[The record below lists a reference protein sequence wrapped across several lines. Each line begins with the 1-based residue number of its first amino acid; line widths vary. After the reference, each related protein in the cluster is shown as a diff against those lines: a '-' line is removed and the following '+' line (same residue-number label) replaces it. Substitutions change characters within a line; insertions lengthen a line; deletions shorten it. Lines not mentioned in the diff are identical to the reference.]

1 MSNQENQPGR
11 RRVTVRE
18 LLEAAANRWPE
29 IYSRLAPQFREA
41 IEYAGGS
48 RHVLCPVHGG
58 EHGDAFRMFRD
69 WQTSGGCVCNTCGEF
84 PTGLTSLI
92 WVNGWGHD
100 RAVEEIAAVLGI
112 DQPRKRGRPPK
123 AKAIAQTEPIA
134 ATTAAAK
141 PSTNGHAGKHQS
153 NTNHAQQIEI
163 SRVRE
168 QLAQRWQ
175 SAIPDK
181 GRIAAYLNHR
191 GLTLPLPPSL
201 KLVES
206 LTYYDADPADPKRQI
221 PAGQYPAML
230 AQVMHPTLGLVAIH
244 RTYLD
249 TTDAGKAPVPSPKK
263 LSKPIYPG
271 ATTGAAIRLYPANS
285 ATPLALAEGIET
297 ALAIHQATSTPTW
310 STVSAGGL
318 SSIELPKEITTVEI
332 WADPGDVG
340 QQAAKQAAERLA
352 AEGRTVYVVSP
363 PPDHAAE
370 NHDWLDVLATD
381 GPEALIA
388 ARESAQQF
396 RRATGEVRDIYL
408 RTQEHEVVDEIV
420 EAIANDPTIY
430 CRGGQLVHVVSDAS
444 RSRPGILRPSIAP
457 RIAILPEFRLR
468 ERITASCRIIT
479 KNKEGEEFPVH
490 PPTWAVKETAS
501 RCNWPAV
508 RHLEAIVET
517 PILRHD
523 GSIFTTP
530 GYDPITGVVYEPTA
544 SITDSI
550 PTIPA
555 SPTAEQISAAVA
567 TLLEV
572 VRDFPFATP
581 AHQSAW
587 LAAVLTPFAR
597 FAFRGPAPLFLVD
610 ANVRG
615 AGKSLLCDLVGLIV
629 SGREMAR
636 MVNTRAEDEM
646 RKRIT
651 AIAIAGDPLVLI
663 DNIGDALGG
672 PGLDAALTSST
683 WSDRILGK
691 SENTVP
697 MPLCATWYAT
707 GNNVI
712 LKSDIARRI
721 CHIRLESPE
730 ENPEERS
737 GFAHQN
743 IRGHVYRN
751 RPALIAAAL
760 TILRGYTAATTTN
773 PSLKPTIPQWG
784 SFEGWSDIVRGAIVF
799 AGLADPGETRE
810 QVREE
815 SDSEGQTLRAFI
827 AAWEQLDPNNL
838 GMTISEA
845 IKRVEE
851 FHENHF
857 PNFAEIRSAFIEF
870 APGKD
875 SGKINARSVGMK
887 LHHLKGRICGG
898 KAFRR
903 KTSVQHTVVWT
914 ISHLIG
920 TSSTNGTT
928 AIGKEIDS
936 INQINTFTNYAPDIY
951 STGNSPST
959 APSPFPSPDRPN
971 FVEEVL

>member
-1 MSNQENQPGR
+1 
-11 RRVTVRE
+11 
-18 LLEAAANRWPE
+18 
-29 IYSRLAPQFREA
+29 
-41 IEYAGGS
+41 
-48 RHVLCPVHGG
+48 
-58 EHGDAFRMFRD
+58 MFRD
-69 WQTSGGCVCNTCGEF
+69 WRTSGGCVCNTCGEF
-84 PTGLTSLI
+84 PTGLTALI
-92 WVNGWGHD
+92 WANNWLND

-112 DQPRKRGRPPK
+112 DKPRKRGRPPK
-123 AKAIAQTEPIA
+123 PKAMSTP
-134 ATTAAAK
+134 AT
-141 PSTNGHAGKHQS
+141 SMNSHAGKATANRPNQS
-153 NTNHAQQIEI
+153 PANHAQQIEI

-181 GRIAAYLNHR
+181 GRIAAYLTHR
-191 GLTLPLPPSL
+191 GLSIALPTSL
-201 KLVES
+201 KLAES
-206 LTYYDADPADPKRQI
+206 LTYYDSDPADPKRQI
-221 PAGQYPAML
+221 PTGQYPAML
-230 AQVMHPTLGLVAIH
+230 SQVMHPTLGLVAIH
-244 RTYLD
+244 RTYLAQD
-249 TTDAGKAPVPSPKK
+249 SDGKAPVPSPKK
-263 LSKPIYPG
+263 LSKPIYAG

-285 ATPLALAEGIET
+285 SSPLALAEGIET

-310 STVSAGGL
+310 STISAGGL
-318 SSIELPKEITTVEI
+318 SSIELPKEITAVEI

-340 QQAAKQAAERLA
+340 QQAARQAAERLA
-352 AEGRTVYVVSP
+352 SEGRTVYVVSP
-363 PPDHAAE
+363 PPDHATA
-370 NHDWLDVLATD
+370 NHDWLDVLVAD
-381 GPEALIA
+381 GAEALTA
-388 ARESAQQF
+388 ARSAAQEF
-396 RRATGEVRDIYL
+396 RRPTGEVREIYL

-444 RSRPGILRPSIAP
+444 RSRPGILRPSVAP
-457 RIAILPEFRLR
+457 RIALLPEFRLR
-468 ERITASCRIIT
+468 ERITASCRILT
-479 KNKEGEEFPVH
+479 KNKEGEEFPIH

-523 GSIFTTP
+523 GSIFGEP

-544 SITDSI
+544 SIVD
-550 PTIPA
+550 TIPKVPT
-555 SPTAEQISAAVA
+555 SPTTEQISAAVA
-567 TLLEV
+567 TILEV

-597 FAFRGPAPLFLVD
+597 FAFRGPAPLFLID

-760 TILRGYTAATTTN
+760 TILRGYTAATADK
-773 PSLKPTIPQWG
+773 PELKPSIPQWG
-784 SFEGWSDIVRGAIVF
+784 SFEGWSDVVRGAIVF
-799 AGLADPGETRE
+799 AGLADPGQTRE

-815 SDSEGQTLRAFI
+815 SDSEGQTLRAFMS
-827 AAWEQLDPNNL
+827 AWEKLDPENL
-838 GMTISEA
+838 GMTIYEA

-851 FHENHF
+851 FQENHF
-857 PNFAEIRSAFIEF
+857 QNSSEIKSAFIEF

-875 SGKINARSVGMK
+875 SAKLNARSIGMK
-887 LHHLKGRICGG
+887 LHHIKGRICGG
-898 KAFRR
+898 KSLRR
-903 KTSVQHTVVWT
+903 KTSEKNTVIWT
-914 ISHLIG
+914 ISNHGG
-920 TSSTNGTT
+920 TSGTSGTT
-928 AIGKEIDS
+928 TIGEEIGS
-936 INQINTFTNYAPDIY
+936 INQINHLPIYASHVY
-951 STGNSPST
+951 STGNSPT
-959 APSPFPSPDRPN
+959 SPTSPTKSN

>member
-1 MSNQENQPGR
+1 M
-11 RRVTVRE
+11 RE
-18 LLEAAANRWPE
+18 LLEAARGRWAE
-29 IYSRLAPQFREA
+29 IFGRIGTQFREA
-41 IEYAGGS
+41 IEYAGSS
-48 RHVLCPVHGG
+48 RHVDCPVKPGKN
-58 EHGDAFRMFRD
+58 GDGFRMFPD
-69 WQTSGGCVCNTCGEF
+69 WQATGGVVCNSCGEF
-84 PTGLTSLI
+84 PTGLSALI
-92 WVNGWGHD
+92 WANNWAHD
-100 RAVEEIAAVLGI
+100 HAVAEIAAVLGI
-112 DQPRKRGRPPK
+112 DQPRRRGRPPK
-123 AKAIAQTEPIA
+123 PKLEGNATKTEATKNANNNANANSTPRTLPAQSMEIARNRAKLIA
-134 ATTAAAK
+134 
-141 PSTNGHAGKHQS
+141 
-153 NTNHAQQIEI
+153 
-163 SRVRE
+163 
-168 QLAQRWQ
+168 RWQ
-175 SAIPDK
+175 SFIPDK
-181 GRIAAYLNHR
+181 GRVAAYLESR
-191 GLTLPLPPSL
+191 GIDLAAIGGVPQSIRLA
-201 KLVES
+201 ES
-206 LTYYDADPADPKRQI
+206 LEYLSPDPSDPKRNI
-221 PAGQYPAML
+221 RIGAFPAMA
-230 AQVMHPTLGLVAIH
+230 AQVIHPTLGFVSIH
-244 RTYLD
+244 RTYLNPIVNRED
-249 TTDAGKAPVPSPKK
+249 HAGKADVPAPKK
-263 LSKPIYPG
+263 LTTPIYPG
-271 ATTGAAIRLYPANS
+271 ATAGAAVRLFPANTTT
-285 ATPLALAEGIET
+285 ALALTEGIET
-297 ALAIHQATSTPTW
+297 ALAIYQATGTPAW
-310 STVSAGGL
+310 STVSAGGM
-318 SSIELPKEITTVEI
+318 SSIDLPKEITTVEI

-340 QQAAKQAAERLA
+340 QQAARQAAERLA
-352 AEGRTVYVVSP
+352 GEGRKVWVVSP
-363 PPDHAAE
+363 SPDHAAE
-370 NHDWLDVLATD
+370 NHDWLDVLISE
-381 GPEALIA
+381 GPDALKE
-388 ARESAQQF
+388 AREAAQEF

-444 RSRPGILRPSIAP
+444 RSRPGILRPSVAP
-457 RIAILPEFRLR
+457 RIALLPEFRLR
-468 ERITASCRIIT
+468 ERITAYCRILT
-479 KNKEGEEFPVH
+479 KNKEGEEFPIH

-523 GSIFTTP
+523 GSIFGEP
-530 GYDPITGVVYEPTA
+530 GYDPITGVVYEPTE
-544 SITDSI
+544 SIVNSI
-550 PTIPA
+550 PKVPA
-555 SPTAEQISAAVA
+555 SPTTEQISAAVA
-567 TLLEV
+567 TILEV

-597 FAFRGPAPLFLVD
+597 FSFRGPAPLFLVD

-636 MVNTRAEDEM
+636 MVNTRADDEM

-707 GNNVI
+707 GNNVV
-712 LKSDIARRI
+712 LKADIARRI

-760 TILRGYTAATTTN
+760 TILRGYTAATADK
-773 PSLKPTIPQWG
+773 PELKPSIPQWG
-784 SFEGWSDIVRGAIVF
+784 SFEGWSDVVRGAIVF
-799 AGLADPGETRE
+799 AGLADPGQTRE

-815 SDSEGQTLRAFI
+815 SDSEGQTLRAFMS
-827 AAWEQLDPNNL
+827 AWEKLDPENL

-851 FHENHF
+851 FQENHF
-857 PNFAEIRSAFIEF
+857 QNSSEIKSAFIEF

-875 SGKINARSVGMK
+875 SAKLNARSIGMK
-887 LHHLKGRICGG
+887 LHHIKGRIVFG
-898 KAFRR
+898 KSFRR
-903 KTSVQHTVVWT
+903 KTSKENTVIWNLSIT
-914 ISHLIG
+914 QGTSRTIG
-920 TSSTNGTT
+920 TTD
-928 AIGKEIDS
+928 IGKDLGS
-936 INQINTFTNYAPDIY
+936 INQINTQSYLSNYASQIY
-951 STGNSPST
+951 IREDSPNSPS
-959 APSPFPSPDRPN
+959 SPVEPN